1 MNETADP
8 LAALG
13 GKSIAQRAAGARDLS
28 QMGEVGHLELLAAVA
43 GSDRSPGVRLSAA
56 AAAADILSRHRI
68 GDAVKKIGPKKRRTL
83 AALYRRIDPSVNP
96 GVFSVFGC
104 LDTPAAFE
112 AICGGL
118 RDPRGDIRLG
128 AAVGLLRMA
137 TSGALAGASRR
148 EKQVVRLLAD
158 ARHKP
163 DALAEIAKIC
173 AAVDYRT
180 GEDAVRA
187 LSLSGAHGELVA
199 EALMTFE
206 ANAAPLS
213 GLWFSDGRDAGETNP
228 GSPLGAG
235 LALLGAGG
243 ARVCIDGKWKTD
255 KSFPGEGL
263 RRMHFR
269 RVGAAQAAPAFQAA
283 GRTWY
288 LAAGP
293 SLLCVID
300 GLTSPRELDW
310 DNLGKPN
317 ATAGRAV
324 AAVSAHLPETAG
336 GDRARALLLV
346 RTGDVQGAI
355 AALQASLE
363 QKKPFPDTWCLLGDA
378 LWSAGKKKAARAHY
392 TSFIKKARKRDFPE
406 AYERAKS
413 RAG

>member
-13 GKSIAQRAAGARDLS
+13 AKSIAQRAAGARDLS

-43 GSDRSPGVRLSAA
+43 GGDRSPGVRLSAA
-56 AAAADILSRHRI
+56 AAAADILSRHRM
-68 GDAVKKIGPKKRRTL
+68 GVAVKKIGPKKRRTL
-83 AALYRRIDPSVNP
+83 AALFRRIDPSVNP

-137 TSGALAGASRR
+137 TSGALAGVSRR
-148 EKQVVRLLAD
+148 EKQVVGLLSD
-158 ARHKP
+158 TRHKP

-173 AAVDYRT
+173 AAVDYRA
-180 GEDAVRA
+180 GEEAIRA
-187 LSLSGAHGELVA
+187 LALSGAHGELVA

-206 ANAAPLS
+206 ANAAPVS
-213 GLWFSDGRDAGETNP
+213 GLWYSDGKDAGETNP
-228 GSPLGAG
+228 GSPLGMG
-235 LALLGAGG
+235 LALFEAER
-243 ARVCIDGKWKTD
+243 ARVCIGGKWKIE
-255 KSFPGEGL
+255 KGFPGPDA

-269 RVGAAQAAPAFQAA
+269 KVGAPLAGPAFQVA

-288 LAAGP
+288 VAAEP
-293 SLLCVID
+293 EVLCVID

-310 DNLGKPN
+310 DSIGKPN

-324 AAVSAHLPETAG
+324 AALSAVLPETAG
-336 GDRARALLLV
+336 GHRARALLLA
-346 RTGDVQGAI
+346 RADDAAGAI
-355 AALQASLE
+355 DALEAALEL
-363 QKKPFPDTWCLLGDA
+363 KKVFPDTWCLLGDA
-378 LWSAGKKKAARAHY
+378 LWSAGKKKAASAHY
-392 TSFIKKARKRDFPE
+392 TTFMKKARKKDFPE